1 MQRIDARKRKP
12 CSEAHSDIL
21 SRHNAALPNA
31 RALALLLK
39 PSEAAD
45 ADFERRL
52 HSEHEILLTKP
63 QFSLT
68 VDTLI
73 SALIL
78 LSFNLKQKGGAF

>member
-1 MQRIDARKRKP
+1 MQGINPRKRKS
-12 CSEAHSDIL
+12 CSEAGSDFL

-39 PSEAAD
+39 PSETTAAD
-45 ADFERRL
+45 AGCERRR

-68 VDTLI
+68 VDGLI
-73 SALIL
+73 SALNL
-78 LSFNLKQKGGAF
+78 L

>member
-1 MQRIDARKRKP
+1 MQRIDGRKRKP
-12 CSEAHSDIL
+12 CSEAHSDFL
-21 SRHNAALPNA
+21 SRHNGALPNT

-39 PSEAAD
+39 PSEAAAAD
-45 ADFERRL
+45 ADFERRW

-68 VDTLI
+68 LDTLI

-78 LSFNLKQKGGAF
+78 LSI

>member
-1 MQRIDARKRKP
+1 MQRIDGRKRKP
-12 CSEAHSDIL
+12 CSEAHSDFL
-21 SRHNAALPNA
+21 SRHNAALPNT
-31 RALALLLK
+31 RALDLLLK
-39 PSEAAD
+39 PSEAAAD
-45 ADFERRL
+45 ADFERRC

-78 LSFNLKQKGGAF
+78 LSI